1 MLRDIWVAEEGQH
14 ALAGRVNT
22 HLHICCIRKDGEVI
36 RTEMHDRPTAEHLLQ
51 DILDVLQA
59 EIPLPE
65 AMRGIVEMKIRD
77 IKKNRA
83 GLDVMPLPPLLLQ
96 ALSRS
101 LQEFLPSQM
110 RSSRVCNHTIFLTFP
125 CQL

>member
-1 MLRDIWVAEEGQH
+1 
-14 ALAGRVNT
+14 
-22 HLHICCIRKDGEVI
+22 
-36 RTEMHDRPTAEHLLQ
+36 MHDQLTGEHLLQ
-51 DILDVLQA
+51 DVLDVLQA

-77 IKKNRA
+77 VEEDRA
-83 GLDVMPLPPLLLQ
+83 GLDVVPLTPLLLQ
-96 ALSRS
+96 VLSRC

-110 RSSRVCNHTIFLTFP
+110 RSSRVCNHTVFLTFP